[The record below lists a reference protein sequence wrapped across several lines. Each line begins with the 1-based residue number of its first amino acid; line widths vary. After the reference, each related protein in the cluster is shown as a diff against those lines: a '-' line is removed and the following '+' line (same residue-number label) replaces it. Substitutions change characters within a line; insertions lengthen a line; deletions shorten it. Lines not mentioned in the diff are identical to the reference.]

1 MDQRI
6 AKLREEFDK
15 NSERISAL
23 QMKNKKLSEQITKLE
38 NTDIIGLIRESGIG
52 FEELSRLLK
61 RNGFGQKPQTNETE
75 ASKNEN

>member
-1 MDQRI
+1 MNQRI

-61 RNGFGQKPQTNETE
+61 RNGFGQKRQTNETE